1 MCFDQ
6 MSHMWGAHLRNAEFQ
21 EDEKAE
27 SIEITLSAGLCGDL
41 PWPADCRDPIIP
53 FLIEQMILAC

>member
-1 MCFDQ
+1 MIRCHTCGVRTFEI
-6 MSHMWGAHLRNAEFQ
+6 AEFQ

-27 SIEITLSAGLCGDL
+27 SIEITLSTGFCGDL